1 MNMPNVLPEK
11 RDRMVLDL
19 KAIGLPEVPLVG
31 VYRLGA
37 SGGALGEHVHKVAME
52 ICYLV
57 SGQQTYNVGGNDYPL
72 RGNDLFVTFP
82 NERHGSGLNPM
93 GKGLL
98 YWLQVRP
105 RPGRKFLLLS
115 PSESR
120 PLVSQ
125 LMRMPRRSFRG
136 ERQLQPI
143 FDNIVRQSQSPPSP
157 LRKLRVATL
166 LLEFLQ
172 TVCDCSRQAQPP
184 QYSHDIQRVL
194 KFMAAHVRRDVSV
207 DEMAAQSGLSTPRFK
222 VKFKQQLG
230 IPPRE
235 YFMRAKVHAAQEILR
250 AGRSVTSAAM
260 ELGFSSS
267 QYFATV
273 FRRYTNCRP
282 SSLWR

>member
-1 MNMPNVLPEK
+1 MPT
-11 RDRMVLDL
+11 
-19 KAIGLPEVPLVG
+19 VG
-31 VYRLGA
+31 VYNLDATLG
-37 SGGALGEHVHKVAME
+37 GLGEHVHKGAME

-57 SGQQTYNVGGNDYPL
+57 RGQQTYHVGGTDYPL
-72 RGNDLFVTFP
+72 RGNDLFVTLP
-82 NERHGSGLNPM
+82 DERHGSGHNPM

-105 RPGRKFLLLS
+105 KPGRKFLLLS

-125 LMRMPRRSFRG
+125 LMRMPRRSFCG
-136 ERQLQPI
+136 TRQLKPI
-143 FDNIVRQSQSPPSP
+143 FESIMRQSQTPPSP

-172 TVCDCSRQAQPP
+172 LVSDCSRQPEPP
-184 QYSHDIQRVL
+184 QRSGDIQRVL
-194 KFMAAHVRRDVSV
+194 DALSLNVHEDINLDAMAGLA
-207 DEMAAQSGLSTPRFK
+207 GLSTQRFK

-235 YFMRAKVHAAQEILR
+235 YFVRAKVQAAEKMLA
-250 AGRSVTSAAM
+250 AGQSVTTVAI

-273 FRRYTNCRP
+273 FRRFTNRRP
-282 SSLWR
+282 SSVCARTPRESGRSSHDS